1 MSRRRKWEQEEA
13 PPVRPGF
20 WARCRY
26 LLLVVLTLLIILYVA
41 AQAMAR
47 TAGFRDLVGQR
58 LEARLGLPVKIEQSS
73 VNWRFDLTLIN
84 LVTEGTTRP
93 DSPGLRARRIHL
105 AWSFR
110 DWWKHGVGLRAAELD
125 RCVVVFRRDEQG
137 GWAPREFQPL
147 SDVLGQWLEFDLNPK
162 GPDSVATRSTA
173 STSDDNKEE
182 KPADWRARMQATRTR
197 VSLQHSDVTWWDGG
211 DQPRAAVHGVGVQV
225 TPVEVPGRE
234 VTHLKLEVA
243 EASAQRGD
251 KVRNLRVEVL
261 DLGSQQMVLGLEAER
276 QQAERRATP
285 HP

>member
-1 MSRRRKWEQEEA
+1 M
-13 PPVRPGF
+13 RPGF
-20 WARCRY
+20 WARARY
-26 LLLVVLTLLIILYVA
+26 LLLVALTLLLILYVA

-58 LEARLGLPVKIEQSS
+58 LEARLGMPVKIEQSS
-73 VNWRFDLTLIN
+73 VNWRFDLTLEN

-110 DWWKHGVGLRAAELD
+110 EWWKRGVGLRAAELD
-125 RCVVVFRRDEQG
+125 RCVVVFRRDDQG

-147 SDVLGQWLEFDLNPK
+147 SDVLGQWLEFDLGKQGKNA
-162 GPDSVATRSTA
+162 DATKTTA
-173 STSDDNKEE
+173 SSNESGDAGEAT
-182 KPADWRARMQATRTR
+182 PVMGWRERIQASRTR
-197 VSLQHSDVTWWDGG
+197 FSLLHSEVTWWDGG
-211 DQPRAAVHGVGVQV
+211 DQPRAAVQGVGLQV
-225 TPVEVPGRE
+225 TPVDIPGRE
-234 VTHLKLEVA
+234 VTHLKLEVV

-261 DLGSQQMVLGLEAER
+261 DVGAQQMVLGLEAER
-276 QQAERRATP
+276 QQAERSATP